1 MKLTLSIAALVLVLG
16 SPFAYAGSKEL
27 PGTLNVTVLDE
38 NGVPVQDAPIYIYGE
53 HKTRFVG
60 GKEIPG
66 TVTLSMPAGDYRV
79 SSALVK
85 RTGDYFDRYVS
96 HEAHVA
102 VVSGDNTVVVL
113 TLKPIEPTFESIGLA
128 ELHKIGVPT
137 EVASNLN

>member
-1 MKLTLSIAALVLVLG
+1 MKKILSILTLVLTLG
-16 SPFAYAGSKEL
+16 SPFAYAGSNEVL
-27 PGTLNVTVLDE
+27 GTLNVTVLDE

-53 HKTRFVG
+53 HKTKFVG

-66 TVTLSMPAGDYRV
+66 TVTLTMPAGDYRV

-85 RTGDYFDRYVS
+85 KTGEYFDRYVS

-113 TLKPIEPTFESIGLA
+113 TLKPLEPTFESIGLA
-128 ELHKIGVPT
+128 DLRKIGLPT

>member
-1 MKLTLSIAALVLVLG
+1 MKKILPIVTLALILG
-16 SPFAYAGSKEL
+16 SPLAYAASKEM

-38 NGVPVQDAPIYIYGE
+38 NGVPVQDAPVFIYGE
-53 HKTRFVG
+53 HKTKFVG

-66 TVTLSMPAGDYRV
+66 TITLTMPAGNYRV

-85 RTGDYFDRYVS
+85 KTGEYFDRFVS

-102 VVSGDNTVVVL
+102 VEPCDNTVVVL
-113 TLKPIEPTFESIGLA
+113 TLKPLEPTFESIGLA
-128 ELHKIGVPT
+128 ELHKIGIPT